1 MGYKHQIFIITQH
14 CFAAYRLPIF
24 QRLLAGHAGMEGRLL
39 FGLNPARDNVKTF
52 TKVEDIPPF
61 EGVNSSQYILLKN
74 HWLIGPVLWQ
84 SGVLKETFRREVKV
98 VVLEGSPYILNNWVA
113 MLLLRLFT
121 RKRVLIWTI
130 GIMAL
135 PHGFKGWLTRLFW
148 RLPHGML
155 LYGHWARKNLI
166 ERFGHNPDNLYVI
179 FNSLDF
185 EQQLKLRQIL
195 SQDILT
201 QQRQQLFGERW
212 KTPILLHI
220 GRLNHDKKLELL
232 ITAVNILQKRGVSVN
247 VLFVGSGDAV
257 EKLQHQVQELD
268 LEGQV
273 NFYGACYD
281 ENITAR
287 LIACADVG
295 VAPSDL
301 GLMSMHCLMYG
312 TPVITHDF
320 VEDQAP
326 ESESIIPGLTGALF
340 RYDDVNSLADTI
352 QSWLET
358 AHDREAV
365 RRACFEMIEKY
376 YNPDT
381 QVKIFQ
387 AALEGR
393 PASACLLGEGPY
405 VVR

>member
-1 MGYKHQIFIITQH
+1 MENKSMFLIVQH
-14 CFAAYRLPIF
+14 CFAIYRLPIF
-24 QRLLAGHAGMEGRLL
+24 QRLLAGHAGMKGRLL
-39 FGLNPARDNVKTF
+39 FGLNPAHDNVKTF
-52 TKVEDIPPF
+52 NTVEEIPPF
-61 EGVNSSQYILLKN
+61 EGVNSSQYVLLKN

-84 SGVLKETFRREVKV
+84 CGVLKEVLRREVKV
-98 VVLEGSPYILNNWVA
+98 VVLEGSPYILSNWAA
-113 MLLLRLFT
+113 MILLRLFT
-121 RKRVLIWTI
+121 RKRILIWTM
-130 GIMAL
+130 GITTL
-135 PHGFKGWLTRLFW
+135 PHGLKGWLTRLFW

-166 ERFGHNPDNLYVI
+166 EKFGYSPDNLYVI

-185 EQQLKLRQIL
+185 DRQLKLRQAL
-195 SQDILT
+195 NQDILT
-201 QQRQQLFGERW
+201 QQRRQLFGERW
-212 KTPILLHI
+212 KSPILLHI
-220 GRLNHDKKLELL
+220 GRLNHDKKLEFL
-232 ITAVNILQKRGVSVN
+232 IMAVDILRKRGVSVN
-247 VLFVGSGDAV
+247 VLFVGPGDAV
-257 EKLQHQVQELD
+257 EKLQYQVQESGL
-268 LEGQV
+268 GRQV
-273 NFYGACYD
+273 NFYGVCYD
-281 ENITAR
+281 ENMTAR

-301 GLMSMHCLMYG
+301 GLMAMHCLMYG

-340 RYDDVNSLADTI
+340 RYDDVDSLADTI
-352 QSWLET
+352 QSWLEA

-365 RRACFEMIEKY
+365 RRACYEMIEKY

-393 PASACLLGEGPY
+393 PAGECLLGEGPY